1 MRDRER
7 QRAVAHAHGKDE
19 DAASLGDTRV
29 VSQENVELVRSA
41 LFPLGV
47 DLVPLTR
54 SGELLNLIDR
64 TAVAPDLEV
73 AFATPAGPM
82 TEFRGPDG
90 FIQGWSDWM
99 IPWASYQVDIEE
111 MLDAGDRVVALVTL
125 SGQTLH
131 DAVRIEQPGAAV
143 FTLAGGKI
151 VRVEFHLDQ
160 REALESAGL
169 SG

>member
-1 MRDRER
+1 
-7 QRAVAHAHGKDE
+7 
-19 DAASLGDTRV
+19 
-29 VSQENVELVRSA
+29 VSQETVELVRSA

-47 DLVPLTR
+47 DLVSLTK
-54 SGELLNLIDR
+54 SGELLEFIDP
-64 TAVAPDLEV
+64 TAIAPDLAV

-82 TEFRGPDG
+82 TEYRGAG
-90 FIQGWSDWM
+90 RLHSSDWM
-99 IPWASYQVDIEE
+99 IPWASYQVDVDE

-143 FTLAGGKI
+143 FTVAGGKI

>member
-1 MRDRER
+1 M
-7 QRAVAHAHGKDE
+7 
-19 DAASLGDTRV
+19 
-29 VSQENVELVRSA
+29 SQETVELVRSA

-47 DLVPLTR
+47 DLVPLTK
-54 SGELLNLIDR
+54 SGELLEVIDP

-73 AFATPAGPM
+73 AFATPGGPM
-82 TEFRGPDG
+82 TEYRGADG
-90 FIQGWSDWM
+90 FIEGWSDWM
-99 IPWASYQVDIEE
+99 IPWASYQVDVEE
-111 MLDAGDRVVALVTL
+111 MLDAGDRVVAVVTL

-131 DAVRIEQPGAAV
+131 DGVHIEQPGAAV
-143 FTLAGGKI
+143 FTVAGGKI

>member
-1 MRDRER
+1 M
-7 QRAVAHAHGKDE
+7 
-19 DAASLGDTRV
+19 
-29 VSQENVELVRSA
+29 SQENVELVRAA
-41 LFPLGV
+41 LVPVGV
-47 DLVPLTR
+47 DLVSLTE
-54 SGELLNLIDR
+54 SGELLKLVDL
-64 TAVAPDLEV
+64 TAVAPDMEV

-82 TEFRGPDG
+82 TEFRGPNG
-90 FIQGWSDWM
+90 FIEGWSDWM

-131 DAVRIEQPGAAV
+131 DGVQIEQPGAAV
-143 FTLAGGKI
+143 FTVACGKI

>member
-1 MRDRER
+1 
-7 QRAVAHAHGKDE
+7 
-19 DAASLGDTRV
+19 

-41 LFPLGV
+41 LLPVGV

-54 SGELLNLIDR
+54 SGELLNLIDP
-64 TAVAPDLEV
+64 TAAAPDLEV

-82 TEFRGPDG
+82 TEFRGLDG

-99 IPWASYQVDIEE
+99 IPWASYQVDIKD

-131 DAVRIEQPGAAV
+131 DAVRIEQPGAGV
-143 FTLAGGKI
+143 FTVTGGRI